1 MEDMREQ
8 ISREPPEGFLEW
20 AARELAGEL
29 DTFGFLYE
37 QEWAESWGLEQ
48 LLDEW
53 AKPQKRRMVRVECSC
68 CGYRDL
74 YHYGRDYKA
83 GYGFVLPES
92 YTEVEGGTI
101 YGDGENILCP
111 QCGTPVLIRKRADVR
126 KKGYFVTSEARA
138 MSASLVGKDRLL
150 AITCWVIQRQAGIG
164 GGSRLAAIPAEAYVF
179 SPTECAQLMGWT
191 NGYSGNGGYFIQYTR
206 AWRQPKGWR
215 ERWGQEEHIFGLT
228 PELVAASC
236 LPHCKLDVYMAERPG
251 ARHYPVAW
259 LRLCQVHPNA
269 EAVLIHGLPRVLD
282 DLLRERNREDLWE
295 KNVKGLPELPELD
308 WSQTR
313 PAQILGLTKDELRLG
328 REQDWGM
335 LYWDLYRRSKE
346 AGEVLTGQD
355 IVNAF
360 YLGDDH
366 VGELVGQGPVSRSIR
381 YLLHQCGQWED
392 AYEPEP
398 EDEDPPPD
406 AVIPDVQTLI
416 DYWTMAGQLGWDLTD
431 SQLRFPHNL
440 MAAHDEVSAEAAKL
454 TEAGRAQLFRLRRKQ
469 LARWSFA
476 WGDMLIRPAASQKEL
491 TDEGNSLHHCVSRY
505 GKDHAEG
512 RTAIFFVR
520 RRSKPK
526 ESYYTL
532 ELDER
537 KLVVRQNRGLR
548 NCPRTPEVLAFE
560 ELWLGWVRSG
570 AHRDQRGKPV
580 VQAVRQ
586 EARTA

>member
-8 ISREPPEGFLEW
+8 ISRDPPEGFLEW

-37 QEWAESWGLEQ
+37 QEWAEDWGLEQ

-53 AKPQKRRMVRVECSC
+53 AKPRKRRMVRVECSC

-101 YGDGENILCP
+101 YGDGENIRCP

-150 AITCWVIQRQAGIG
+150 ALTCWMIQRQASVG
-164 GGSRLAAIPAEAYVF
+164 GGSRLVAIPAEAYVF

-191 NGYSGNGGYFIQYTR
+191 NGHSGAGGYFIQYTR

-282 DLLRERNREDLWE
+282 DLLR
-295 KNVKGLPELPELD
+295 
-308 WSQTR
+308 
-313 PAQILGLTKDELRLG
+313 
-328 REQDWGM
+328 
-335 LYWDLYRRSKE
+335 
-346 AGEVLTGQD
+346 
-355 IVNAF
+355 
-360 YLGDDH
+360 
-366 VGELVGQGPVSRSIR
+366 
-381 YLLHQCGQWED
+381 
-392 AYEPEP
+392 
-398 EDEDPPPD
+398 
-406 AVIPDVQTLI
+406 
-416 DYWTMAGQLGWDLTD
+416 
-431 SQLRFPHNL
+431 
-440 MAAHDEVSAEAAKL
+440 
-454 TEAGRAQLFRLRRKQ
+454 
-469 LARWSFA
+469 
-476 WGDMLIRPAASQKEL
+476 
-491 TDEGNSLHHCVSRY
+491 
-505 GKDHAEG
+505 
-512 RTAIFFVR
+512 
-520 RRSKPK
+520 
-526 ESYYTL
+526 
-532 ELDER
+532 
-537 KLVVRQNRGLR
+537 
-548 NCPRTPEVLAFE
+548 
-560 ELWLGWVRSG
+560 
-570 AHRDQRGKPV
+570 
-580 VQAVRQ
+580 
-586 EARTA
+586 